1 MIEGE
6 KSTPLGFGWWASVV
20 CELRR
25 FVHQKSKNPGG
36 EGTADTRRMAVWL
49 KLAVSEASFKLFTVI
64 CKIFLQWHPYLTV
77 QLQWQRVSVPKPN
90 QMIGPPIRHRF
101 QRTFIMPYEIEM
113 MMWRVH
119 ESSWTHDSGD
129 IMPRFALLVNLVV
142 TLLMINAC
150 ASHELQLLAMI
161 LGKVAKGM
169 AARCP
174 EESHR
179 YLIIIIVIWIY
190 LYRCIFTWSYVPT
203 YTYIYTRYLIAT
215 FDSCDCSL
223 HCFFNMVTLQQTA
236 TGM

>member
-1 MIEGE
+1 
-6 KSTPLGFGWWASVV
+6 
-20 CELRR
+20 
-25 FVHQKSKNPGG
+25 
-36 EGTADTRRMAVWL
+36 MAVWL

-77 QLQWQRVSVPKPN
+77 QLQRQRVSVPKPN
-90 QMIGPPIRHRF
+90 QMIGPPIRYRF
-101 QRTFIMPYEIEM
+101 QLMFIMSHEIE

-129 IMPRFALLVNLVV
+129 ICPRFALLVNLVV

-150 ASHELQLLAMI
+150 ASHELQLLTMI

-190 LYRCIFTWSYVPT
+190 LYRYIFIWSYVST
-203 YTYIYTRYLIAT
+203 YTYIYTRYVIT
-215 FDSCDCSL
+215 NFDSCDCSL
-223 HCFFNMVTLQQTA
+223 HCFLIRVTLQQTA
-236 TGM
+236 TGMQKQSTSPFSVAAFSGLSSMVHVWPWVLM

>member
-1 MIEGE
+1 
-6 KSTPLGFGWWASVV
+6 
-20 CELRR
+20 
-25 FVHQKSKNPGG
+25 
-36 EGTADTRRMAVWL
+36 MAVLL

-90 QMIGPPIRHRF
+90 QMIGPPIRYRF
-101 QRTFIMPYEIEM
+101 QLTFIMSHEIE

-129 IMPRFALLVNLVV
+129 LPRFALLVNLVV

-161 LGKVAKGM
+161 LGKVVKGM

-179 YLIIIIVIWIY
+179 YLIIIIVICIY
-190 LYRCIFTWSYVPT
+190 LYRYIFIWSYVST
-203 YTYIYTRYLIAT
+203 YTYIYTRYLITT

-223 HCFFNMVTLQQTA
+223 HCFSIRVTLQQTA
-236 TGM
+236 TDM